1 MYKLLKSFEQYK
13 RYEAE
18 LFSNKTKVSLGKY
31 KCFLWL
37 PDKVFEEPHFYILVD
52 NPEEYHRFNKSSD
65 KQIVDIKITMTA
77 MGGKE
82 IIESYL
88 IKEAHFS
95 SSNGTYIAPNWFEGF
110 IKYHF
115 PKYVIRQMPTD
126 SSEAS
131 KFRFYISDSDLLKA
145 SVFIKHHWTGEIRR
159 EPVHSI
165 YFEEEVAH
173 LGIKSINTDSYIGN
187 QESNLLEIESLV
199 PVQSF
204 IHFYKTIKP
213 TSELILLIS
222 SFAERKRLSWYKC
235 DGEIGSNHDD
245 IYNTR
250 VFYYDDPTT
259 TLLIS
264 PFEFENYLK
273 TVLLN
278 ITRNNV
284 KFISNLLRSYLS
296 GTDYSVNAKIIL
308 WNSILEKILKK
319 HFGKKKDNLKS
330 QLLQEFG
337 VYTADL
343 HSIQDLI
350 NIRNDVAHGD
360 DYKSDVLF
368 RLYEDWQILIER
380 VILRELKWYDLS
392 KTDVGISGQ
401 KPYGL

>member
-1 MYKLLKSFEQYK
+1 MNKLLKPFEQYK
-13 RYEAE
+13 RCEAE
-18 LFSNKTKVSLGKY
+18 LFSNKTKLSLGKY

-52 NPEEYHRFNKSSD
+52 DATEYHRFNKSSS
-65 KQIVDIKITMTA
+65 KQIVDIKITMTT

-82 IIESYL
+82 IIESYF
-88 IKEAHFS
+88 IKEAHIS

-110 IKYHF
+110 VKYHF
-115 PKYVIRQMPTD
+115 PKYAIRQFPTTTNQ
-126 SSEAS
+126 AS

-145 SVFIKHHWTGEIRR
+145 SVFIEHHWTGEIRR
-159 EPVHSI
+159 DPVHSI
-165 YFEEEVAH
+165 CIKEEVAH
-173 LGIKSINTDSYIGN
+173 LGIKSIHTDSYIGN
-187 QESNLLEIESLV
+187 QESNLLEIEPLV
-199 PVQSF
+199 PVQLF
-204 IHFYKTIKP
+204 IHFYKTIKHV
-213 TSELILLIS
+213 SQLILLIS

-235 DGEIGSNHDD
+235 DGQIGSNYND

-250 VFYYDDPTT
+250 VFYYDDPKTA
-259 TLLIS
+259 LLIS
-264 PFEFENYLK
+264 RFEFENYLK
-273 TVLLN
+273 TVLVN
-278 ITRNNV
+278 ITRDNMRFV
-284 KFISNLLRSYLS
+284 SNLLRSYLS
-296 GTDYSVNAKIIL
+296 GIDYSVNAKIIL

-319 HFGKKKDNLKS
+319 HFGKKKDDLKS

-343 HSIQDLI
+343 HSIQELI

-360 DYKSDVLF
+360 DYKSDILF

-392 KTDVGISGQ
+392 KTDVGIDGI